1 MMSMPCTRLV
11 ASQHLNI
18 SMPKHSLPP
27 CTKPCP
33 KNRHR
38 QKALSTCDTAMEC
51 VALDSSNSPPPPKD
65 KRESGAISSSSS
77 SSSSVEGSLTQYTS
91 SVAAGSGSSIKMR
104 ESYSDS
110 VSSSSSSSRD
120 SGFLSKYVSS
130 AATVLHSSLPT
141 SVAVSAAADASIAR
155 KEPKSSHRTIRYFD
169 EADASIT

>member
-1 MMSMPCTRLV
+1 MHESCTLV
-11 ASQHLNI
+11 ASRHVNI
-18 SMPKHSLPP
+18 SMHKHSLPP

-38 QKALSTCDTAMEC
+38 QTALSTCDTAMEC

-65 KRESGAISSSSS
+65 KRESGAISSST
-77 SSSSVEGSLTQYTS
+77 SSSSVEGSLTQYIS
-91 SVAAGSGSSIKMR
+91 SVAAGSGSSIKKR

-141 SVAVSAAADASIAR
+141 SVAVSATADASIAR